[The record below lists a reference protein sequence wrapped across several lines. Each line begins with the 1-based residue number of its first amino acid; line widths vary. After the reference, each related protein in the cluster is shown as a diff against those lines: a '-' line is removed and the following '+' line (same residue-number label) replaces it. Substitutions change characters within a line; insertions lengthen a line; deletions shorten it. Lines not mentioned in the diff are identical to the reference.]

1 MKKIIGILSFFSFIF
16 SFALAQDK
24 PTMILFY
31 GETCPHCKVEK
42 WYIDQLSEKYDFD
55 LVKYEVYFDQ
65 DNQKLM
71 EEYADKLW
79 ARFDGVP
86 TVIMWNDYFMGVDF
100 QETERLL
107 KKYTQLPELKITE
120 EKINPI
126 IDKPIIEKT
135 VEVTTKN
142 VTQESEV
149 NLDQEDSQIIYSW
162 EDIQET
168 ISTWENIILNTEEN
182 LEKDQTTKLLG
193 KEISLKTVWPVIF
206 WILLWLADWINPC
219 MFWVLIFL
227 LTYLISI
234 WSKKKVLYSWLIFV
248 VTTFVLYFGIMYL
261 MHKLIFTTMAILPY
275 IAYIKYWIWVLAI
288 FMWLI
293 EIKDFFWYGKWI
305 SLAIPSFMKPTLEY
319 VTMKWTYMSAFILA
333 ILSSFVELP
342 CTIGI
347 PLSYVGAVG
356 DKMDIFL
363 ALGIY
368 NIFFIIPLLVII
380 LWIYFGFSAFKSWD
394 QEMTVNKL
402 SNKRLMRL
410 FAWII
415 LVGIGILFLMRIL

>member
-1 MKKIIGILSFFSFIF
+1 MKKIIVILSFFSFIF

-86 TVIMWNDYFMGVDF
+86 TVIMWNDYFMDADF

-107 KKYTQLPELKITE
+107 KKYTQITE
-120 EKINPI
+120 PNIVSDIKETEIT
-126 IDKPIIEKT
+126 KPIGDKKIEEQK
-135 VEVTTKN
+135 EYIEQN
-142 VTQESEV
+142 NQE
-149 NLDQEDSQIIYSW
+149 N
-162 EDIQET
+162 
-168 ISTWENIILNTEEN
+168 ISPIWENIESETIN
-182 LEKDQTTKLLG
+182 KDQTTKLLG
-193 KEISLKTVWPVIF
+193 KEISLKTVWPVVF

-288 FMWLI
+288 LMWLI

-415 LVGIGILFLMRIL
+415 LVGIWILFLMRIL

>member
-162 EDIQET
+162 EDRVFQ
-168 ISTWENIILNTEEN
+168 
-182 LEKDQTTKLLG
+182 
-193 KEISLKTVWPVIF
+193 P
-206 WILLWLADWINPC
+206 A
-219 MFWVLIFL
+219 
-227 LTYLISI
+227 
-234 WSKKKVLYSWLIFV
+234 
-248 VTTFVLYFGIMYL
+248 
-261 MHKLIFTTMAILPY
+261 ALP
-275 IAYIKYWIWVLAI
+275 
-288 FMWLI
+288 
-293 EIKDFFWYGKWI
+293 
-305 SLAIPSFMKPTLEY
+305 
-319 VTMKWTYMSAFILA
+319 
-333 ILSSFVELP
+333 
-342 CTIGI
+342 
-347 PLSYVGAVG
+347 
-356 DKMDIFL
+356 
-363 ALGIY
+363 
-368 NIFFIIPLLVII
+368 PLLV
-380 LWIYFGFSAFKSWD
+380 SVQKP
-394 QEMTVNKL
+394 
-402 SNKRLMRL
+402 
-410 FAWII
+410 
-415 LVGIGILFLMRIL
+415 LFLSFSPTSS

>member
-1 MKKIIGILSFFSFIF
+1 MKRILAICFWFI
-16 SFALAQDK
+16 SLIWWIALAQDK

-42 WYIDQLSEKYDFD
+42 GYIDELSKKYDFN

-65 DNQKLM
+65 DNQRLM
-71 EEYADKLW
+71 QEYADKLW

-86 TVIMWNDYFMGVDF
+86 VVIMANDYFMGADF
-100 QETERLL
+100 QETEKLL
-107 KKYTQLPELKITE
+107 KKYTQILEPEIIGQSPEIIKPIENKISDNPMLNE
-120 EKINPI
+120 ESITPIWEIIESNIEEI
-126 IDKPIIEKT
+126 ID
-135 VEVTTKN
+135 
-142 VTQESEV
+142 
-149 NLDQEDSQIIYSW
+149 
-162 EDIQET
+162 
-168 ISTWENIILNTEEN
+168 
-182 LEKDQTTKLLG
+182 KDQTTKLLG

-206 WILLWLADWINPC
+206 GILLWLADGINPC
-219 MFWVLIFL
+219 MFGVLIFL

-234 WSKKKVLYSWLIFV
+234 WSKKKVLYSGLIFV

-261 MHKLIFTTMAILPY
+261 MHKLIFSTMALLPY
-275 IAYIKYWIWVLAI
+275 IAYIKYWIWILAI
-288 FMWLI
+288 LMWLI
-293 EIKDFFWYGKWI
+293 EIKDFFRYGKWI
-305 SLAIPSFMKPTLEY
+305 SLAIPKFMKPSLEY
-319 VTMKWTYMSAFILA
+319 ITMKWTYMSAFILA

-356 DKMDIFL
+356 DKMNIFL

-380 LWIYFGFSAFKSWD
+380 LWIYFGFSAFKSGD

-415 LVGIGILFLMRIL
+415 LVGIWILFLMKIL